1 MTLKEKIF
9 QEYPIP
15 EQLSIWG
22 ADAEVVGVNF
32 DNLVQI
38 VLEDLFSDL
47 EVYETVDATGLS
59 TQLPPTTRAVTAV
72 KLMIP
77 FQGNRYVK
85 WSFDVD
91 TKICMVRYIPAK
103 ISYKRAVSMEDVEKL
118 KGDTLVYFKKTILE
132 RMATKELSYLKTVDL
147 STDAGS
153 INLDALE
160 EFRNEARSLVKE
172 MKDGIMLMSNG

>member
-1 MTLKEKIF
+1 MTIREKVF

-15 EQLSIWG
+15 EPLSIW
-22 ADAEVVGVNF
+22 AKDAGVAGVNF
-32 DNLVQI
+32 DSLVQI
-38 VLEDLFSDL
+38 TLDDLFSDL
-47 EVYETVDATGLS
+47 EIYETVDATGLA
-59 TQLPPTTRAVTAV
+59 TQLPLSTRAVTAV
-72 KLMIP
+72 KLMMP

-85 WSFDVD
+85 WSFDID

-103 ISYKRAVSMEDVEKL
+103 ITFKRAVTMDDLPNL
-118 KGDTLVYFKKTILE
+118 KGDTGVYFKKTLLE

-160 EFRNEARSLVKE
+160 EFRNEVRAVVKE